1 MNKTSTYL
9 LIVVCV
15 AAAIYFW
22 MQNGNAST
30 ENESNTADVEQTIEA
45 VEETTV
51 EETDATEPEATEPE
65 ATEPEATDDSEEK

>member
-9 LIVVCV
+9 LIVVCI

-30 ENESNTADVEQTIEA
+30 ENDSTSVDVEQTIEA
-45 VEETTV
+45 VEETDADA
-51 EETDATEPEATEPE
+51 TDAD
-65 ATEPEATDDSEEK
+65 ATDDSEEK